1 MPPLRSGKAYD
12 TPTLRMVILMEA
24 DPVTNMNV
32 QTTRKRLS
40 WDDRHRQMIG
50 VALDYVRREGADSLT
65 LAKVAE
71 QAGVA
76 KPLAYDHFKTRE
88 GLLVELC
95 LEFDERQRAELSK
108 LQEDANLD
116 LAALARAVCQSY
128 LDCYAKSEGEWH
140 AIYSVMRSNA
150 EMAKIHQDLFDK
162 HVDVLTSVFGPKTS
176 LTGEDL
182 RITCV
187 GLMGAAETISATMT
201 QGGVSR
207 EAAIDLLTGIY
218 LSALGRPASA

>member
-1 MPPLRSGKAYD
+1 
-12 TPTLRMVILMEA
+12 
-24 DPVTNMNV
+24 MNV
-32 QTTRKRLS
+32 QTTTRKRLS

-50 VALDYVRREGADSLT
+50 VALDFVRREGADSLT

-108 LQEDANLD
+108 LQEDADLD
-116 LAALARAVCQSY
+116 LTALARAVCQSY

-140 AIYSVMRSNA
+140 AIYSVMRSNT

-162 HVDVLTSVFGPKTS
+162 HVDVLVSVFAPKSS
-176 LTGEDL
+176 LSGEEL
-182 RITCV
+182 RLTCV
-187 GLMGAAETISATMT
+187 GLMGAAETISASMT
-201 QGGVSR
+201 QGGVGKD
-207 EAAIDLLTGIY
+207 AATELLTGIY
-218 LSALGRPASA
+218 VAALGRSAAA

>member
-1 MPPLRSGKAYD
+1 
-12 TPTLRMVILMEA
+12 
-24 DPVTNMNV
+24 MNV
-32 QTTRKRLS
+32 QTTTRKRLS

-50 VALDYVRREGADSLT
+50 VALDFVRREGADSLT

-108 LQEDANLD
+108 LQEDADLD
-116 LAALARAVCQSY
+116 LTGLARAVCQSY

-140 AIYSVMRSNA
+140 AIYSVMRSNT

-162 HVDVLTSVFGPKTS
+162 HVAVLVSVFAPKSS
-176 LTGEDL
+176 LSGEEL
-182 RITCV
+182 RLTCV
-187 GLMGAAETISATMT
+187 GLMGAAETISASMT
-201 QGGVSR
+201 QGGVGKD
-207 EAAIDLLTGIY
+207 AATELLTGIY
-218 LSALGRPASA
+218 VAALGRSAAA